1 LQVAQIITQNL
12 APVSN
17 LQVAQIITQ
26 NPAPMPILDLPLAQ
40 TNTIQNP
47 GTVSNLSIVQT
58 NTAQNPG
65 TVSNLSIVQTDTTQ
79 NPGTV
84 SNLQAAQTNTQNPG
98 TVSNLQAA
106 QTNTQNPGSVSN
118 LQAAQTNTQNP
129 GSVSNLQAAQT
140 NTQNPGSVS
149 NLQAA
154 QTNTQNQARV
164 SSRPIAP
171 TNTQN
176 QAPES
181 NSPAAPTN
189 TQNQA
194 PESNSPAAQTNTQN
208 PDPVSNVPIAQTN
221 TQNPDPLSNWSI
233 AETINQNLAALSNV
247 PPAQTNN
254 QNLAALSNL
263 QQAPTNNQ
271 NQAPVS
277 NRPQAQRITQNPAVA
292 PAAARTNLPPIPT
305 QDLVPNLPP
314 TTNPLFSPSL
324 QPQNQISNSLQQAN
338 SPVASPN
345 NDASNLPSNVAAA
358 IFRVENRLTREYS
371 DYLSLPPSTTALGTL
386 EDAQKTLRS
395 VHQATGIKPALIYLS
410 FVPKGSTV
418 PPSYTSSRLLQVEKQ
433 LQASDELELMV
444 IGPDFAPVRYR
455 IPGTSRSQ
463 IMEAIEKFHAEVTN
477 PVKRNTKSYL
487 PVAQQLYQWIV
498 APLEAELQAQ
508 AIQNISFISDMG
520 LRSIPMAALHD
531 GKGFLIERY
540 SVGSMPSLSLTD
552 TDAVNIKNT
561 EVLAMGASQFANMS
575 PLPAVETEVATIT
588 PQQWPGKSFLN
599 EAFTLANLKSQPQQQ
614 SYGMIHLAT
623 HAQFRPGEPSESF
636 IQLWDTKLRLD
647 QLRQMGWQSP
657 QIEMLVL
664 SACRTAVGDRDAE
677 LGFGGLAVQAGVKS
691 ALATLWYVSDE
702 GSLAL
707 MAEFYAQLKTAPIK
721 TEALRQAQL
730 AMLRRDVRIEGGML
744 HTSFGNLPLPPE
756 LANQG
761 RQNFSHP
768 YYWSGFRMIGNPW

>member
-1 LQVAQIITQNL
+1 MAS
-12 APVSN
+12 A
-17 LQVAQIITQ
+17 
-26 NPAPMPILDLPLAQ
+26 
-40 TNTIQNP
+40 
-47 GTVSNLSIVQT
+47 
-58 NTAQNPG
+58 
-65 TVSNLSIVQTDTTQ
+65 
-79 NPGTV
+79 
-84 SNLQAAQTNTQNPG
+84 
-98 TVSNLQAA
+98 
-106 QTNTQNPGSVSN
+106 
-118 LQAAQTNTQNP
+118 
-129 GSVSNLQAAQT
+129 
-140 NTQNPGSVS
+140 
-149 NLQAA
+149 
-154 QTNTQNQARV
+154 
-164 SSRPIAP
+164 
-171 TNTQN
+171 
-176 QAPES
+176 
-181 NSPAAPTN
+181 
-189 TQNQA
+189 
-194 PESNSPAAQTNTQN
+194 
-208 PDPVSNVPIAQTN
+208 NV
-221 TQNPDPLSNWSI
+221 DS
-233 AETINQNLAALSNV
+233 
-247 PPAQTNN
+247 
-254 QNLAALSNL
+254 
-263 QQAPTNNQ
+263 
-271 NQAPVS
+271 
-277 NRPQAQRITQNPAVA
+277 
-292 PAAARTNLPPIPT
+292 
-305 QDLVPNLPP
+305 
-314 TTNPLFSPSL
+314 
-324 QPQNQISNSLQQAN
+324 
-338 SPVASPN
+338 
-345 NDASNLPSNVAAA
+345 SNLPSNVAAA
-358 IFRVENRLTREYS
+358 IFRVEDRLTREFS
-371 DYLSLPPSTTALGTL
+371 DYLNLPPSTTALGTL
-386 EDAQKTLRS
+386 EDSQNTLRS
-395 VHQATGIKPALIYLS
+395 VQQGTGIKPALIYIS

-418 PPSYTSSRLLQVEKQ
+418 PRSYTSSRLLQVEKQ

-444 IGPDFAPVRYR
+444 IVPESAPVRYR

-508 AIQNISFISDMG
+508 GIQNLSFISDMG
-520 LRSIPMAALHD
+520 LRSIPMSALHD

-552 TDAVNIKNT
+552 TDPANIKNT
-561 EVLAMGASQFANMS
+561 QVLAMGASQFANMS

-614 SYGMIHLAT
+614 SFGMIHLAT
-623 HAQFRPGEPSESF
+623 HAQFRPGDPSQSF

-647 QLRQMGWQSP
+647 QLRQMGWQNP

-730 AMLRRDVRIEGGML
+730 AMLRQDVRIEGGML

-756 LANQG
+756 LANQE

>member
-1 LQVAQIITQNL
+1 LRSHRQILKIKRRY
-12 APVSN
+12 
-17 LQVAQIITQ
+17 QICGRT
-26 NPAPMPILDLPLAQ
+26 DKY
-40 TNTIQNP
+40 
-47 GTVSNLSIVQT
+47 SKSSIGIKFAGRTDKYSKSSVGIKFAGRT
-58 NTAQNPG
+58 DKY
-65 TVSNLSIVQTDTTQ
+65 SKSSIGIKFAGRTDKYSKSSVGIKFAGRTDKYSKSSVGIKFAGRTDKYSKSSA
-79 NPGTV
+79 GIKFADRTDKY
-84 SNLQAAQTNTQNPG
+84 SKSSAGIKFADRTDKYSKSSAGIKFADRTDKYSKSSAGIKFAAAQ
-98 TVSNLQAA
+98 
-106 QTNTQNPGSVSN
+106 
-118 LQAAQTNTQNP
+118 
-129 GSVSNLQAAQT
+129 
-140 NTQNPGSVS
+140 
-149 NLQAA
+149 
-154 QTNTQNQARV
+154 
-164 SSRPIAP
+164 

-181 NSPAAPTN
+181 NS
-189 TQNQA
+189 
-194 PESNSPAAQTNTQN
+194 S
-208 PDPVSNVPIAQTN
+208 IAQTN
-221 TQNPDPLSNWSI
+221 TQNPAPVSNWSI
-233 AETINQNLAALSNV
+233 AETINQNLAALSNLPTAQTNTQNPAPV
-247 PPAQTNN
+247 SNLPPAQTN
-254 QNLAALSNL
+254 
-263 QQAPTNNQ
+263 TQ

-277 NRPQAQRITQNPAVA
+277 NLPRAQTNTQNQAVA
-292 PAAARTNLPPIPT
+292 PAAARINLAPIPT
-305 QDLVPNLPP
+305 QDLAPNLPP
-314 TTNPLFSPSL
+314 STNPLFSPSL
-324 QPQNQISNSLQQAN
+324 QPQNQISNSLQQGN
-338 SPVASPN
+338 SSVASPN
-345 NDASNLPSNVAAA
+345 VEPSNLPSNVAAA
-358 IFRVENRLTREYS
+358 IFRVEDRLTREFS
-371 DYLSLPPSTTALGTL
+371 DYLNLPPSTTALGTL
-386 EDAQKTLRS
+386 EDAQNTLRS
-395 VHQATGIKPALIYLS
+395 VQQATGIKPALIYIS

-444 IGPDFAPVRYR
+444 IGPEFAPVRYR
-455 IPGTSRSQ
+455 IPGTSRRQ

-508 AIQNISFISDMG
+508 GIQNLSFISDMG
-520 LRSIPMAALHD
+520 LRSIPMSALHD

-552 TDAVNIKNT
+552 TDPANFKNT
-561 EVLAMGASQFANMS
+561 QVLAMGASQFANMS

-730 AMLRRDVRIEGGML
+730 AMLRQDVRIEGGML

>member
-1 LQVAQIITQNL
+1 
-12 APVSN
+12 
-17 LQVAQIITQ
+17 
-26 NPAPMPILDLPLAQ
+26 
-40 TNTIQNP
+40 
-47 GTVSNLSIVQT
+47 
-58 NTAQNPG
+58 
-65 TVSNLSIVQTDTTQ
+65 
-79 NPGTV
+79 
-84 SNLQAAQTNTQNPG
+84 
-98 TVSNLQAA
+98 
-106 QTNTQNPGSVSN
+106 
-118 LQAAQTNTQNP
+118 
-129 GSVSNLQAAQT
+129 
-140 NTQNPGSVS
+140 
-149 NLQAA
+149 
-154 QTNTQNQARV
+154 
-164 SSRPIAP
+164 
-171 TNTQN
+171 
-176 QAPES
+176 
-181 NSPAAPTN
+181 
-189 TQNQA
+189 
-194 PESNSPAAQTNTQN
+194 
-208 PDPVSNVPIAQTN
+208 
-221 TQNPDPLSNWSI
+221 
-233 AETINQNLAALSNV
+233 
-247 PPAQTNN
+247 
-254 QNLAALSNL
+254 
-263 QQAPTNNQ
+263 
-271 NQAPVS
+271 
-277 NRPQAQRITQNPAVA
+277 
-292 PAAARTNLPPIPT
+292 
-305 QDLVPNLPP
+305 
-314 TTNPLFSPSL
+314 
-324 QPQNQISNSLQQAN
+324 
-338 SPVASPN
+338 
-345 NDASNLPSNVAAA
+345 
-358 IFRVENRLTREYS
+358 
-371 DYLSLPPSTTALGTL
+371 
-386 EDAQKTLRS
+386 
-395 VHQATGIKPALIYLS
+395 
-410 FVPKGSTV
+410 
-418 PPSYTSSRLLQVEKQ
+418 
-433 LQASDELELMV
+433 MV

-455 IPGTSRSQ
+455 IPGTSRGQ
-463 IMEAIEKFHAEVTN
+463 IMEAVEKFHAEVTN

-508 AIQNISFISDMG
+508 GIQNLSFISDMG
-520 LRSIPMAALHD
+520 LRSIPMSALHD

-552 TDAVNIKNT
+552 TEPAHFKNT
-561 EVLAMGASQFANMS
+561 QVLAMGASQFADMS

-599 EAFTLANLKSQPQQQ
+599 EAFTMANLKSQPQQQ

-623 HAQFRPGEPSESF
+623 HAQFRPGDPSESF